1 MRKNKKNW
9 EIFSK
14 SVKNNA
20 IVCDHIPTTPALI
33 MTTHKEKKMITF
45 TDKEKQLAQYFI
57 DVTDGSN
64 SVIFENPKQLGWDVE
79 TARGVFASLV
89 KKEIIFPDDALEM
102 DDYVVHYWM
111 VDVET
116 DDAGRLIN
124 TVDELLEEKNKVA
137 Q

>member
-1 MRKNKKNW
+1 
-9 EIFSK
+9 
-14 SVKNNA
+14 
-20 IVCDHIPTTPALI
+20 
-33 MTTHKEKKMITF
+33 MITL
-45 TDKEKQLAQYFI
+45 TDKERQLAQYLI

-64 SVIFENPKQLGWDVE
+64 SVIFENPKKLGWDVE

-89 KKEIIFPDDALEM
+89 KKNIIFPDDAM
-102 DDYVVHYWM
+102 QVDDYVVHYWM

-116 DDAGRLIN
+116 DNEGRLIN

>member
-1 MRKNKKNW
+1 MSHLTR
-9 EIFSK
+9 E
-14 SVKNNA
+14 NN
-20 IVCDHIPTTPALI
+20 
-33 MTTHKEKKMITF
+33 MITF
-45 TDKEKQLAQYFI
+45 TDKERQLAQYLI

-64 SVIFENPKQLGWDVE
+64 SVIFENPKKLGWDVE

-89 KKEIIFPDDALEM
+89 KKDIIFPDDAM
-102 DDYVVHYWM
+102 QIDDYVVHYWM